1 MAVTKSIHINGKKP
15 FEHEILI
22 FITNQNGEWYSKF
35 IDQEEVKNL
44 CACIKS
50 TLTILR
56 TSNIQIDLWR
66 NQLAIVVI
74 RSFFFRS
81 FECKLQIEFNNANW
95 KKSLN
100 KREIGIINE
109 SRFAIDQF

>member
-1 MAVTKSIHINGKKP
+1 M
-15 FEHEILI
+15 
-22 FITNQNGEWYSKF
+22 EWYSKF

-44 CACIKS
+44 CMHLI
-50 TLTILR
+50 
-56 TSNIQIDLWR
+56 NINNLKDKHIQTDLWG
-66 NQLAIVVI
+66 NELAIVV
-74 RSFFFRS
+74 FFLHS

-100 KREIGIINE
+100 NREIGIIINE

>member
-74 RSFFFRS
+74 RSFFS
-81 FECKLQIEFNNANW
+81 VHLNANCKLN
-95 KKSLN
+95 LTMP
-100 KREIGIINE
+100 IGKNL
-109 SRFAIDQF
+109 